1 MSDDNQI
8 SPEGLEALKAEIQR
22 LEEVERPAIADR
34 IRTAREWGDLK
45 ENAEYHSA
53 KNDQSFLETRIL
65 RLNQRLRAANV
76 VDGPVTCGA
85 TSGPMVQTD
94 VRRLFWNQW
103 NILGS
108 TMGNDAEFA
117 AIAAELSAGRLSMES
132 PVAQALSG
140 HREGDDVALQTPRG
154 ERRYTIL
161 GVS

>member
-45 ENAEYHSA
+45 ENAEYHAA

-76 VDGPVTCGA
+76 VDGPA
-85 TSGPMVQTD
+85 TAVKVP
-94 VRRLFWNQW
+94 
-103 NILGS
+103 
-108 TMGNDAEFA
+108 
-117 AIAAELSAGRLSMES
+117 
-132 PVAQALSG
+132 
-140 HREGDDVALQTPRG
+140 
-154 ERRYTIL
+154 
-161 GVS
+161 